1 MKRWRYASIVLLLGS
16 VTLTV
21 QALDGVVRDAVTGQP
36 IALATVVAGDALV
49 RTDNQGRFDFG
60 ANANANA
67 NATRIS
73 ARAPGYARHERA
85 VQGTEPLVLTL
96 TPMRPKAV
104 YLSAYGIGSTTLR
117 GDALKLIDDTE
128 LNALVIDVKGDRGLV
143 PFRSSSLVAAGL
155 PQTIVTVPDMP
166 ALMKTLH
173 AHGLYLIAR
182 IVVFKD
188 APLAAAH
195 PQWTVHDAHG
205 AVWKDR
211 EGLPWIDPFRR
222 DAWERNLAL
231 AEEVAQFGFDEVQFD
246 YLRFPDATGL
256 VFSEP
261 DTEERRIAAID
272 GFLDAAQRRLLR
284 YNVFVAADVFGYV
297 AWNSNDTH
305 IGQQLEAVVQHVDYL
320 SPMLYPSG
328 FTFGIPGH
336 RNPVAEPYDIVHD
349 SLQRALKRTG
359 LPGVRFRPW
368 LQAFRD
374 YAFDRRAF
382 GEREIRLQ
390 IDAADAAGT
399 DGWML
404 WNARNRYDDEGLQ
417 PEPPSHQPP

>member
-1 MKRWRYASIVLLLGS
+1 M
-16 VTLTV
+16 
-21 QALDGVVRDAVTGQP
+21 VRDASTGRP
-36 IALATVVAGDALV
+36 IALATLVAGDALA
-49 RTDNQGRFDFG
+49 RSDAQGRFAFG
-60 ANANANA
+60 AGARAS
-67 NATRIS
+67 RIL
-73 ARAPGYARHERA
+73 ARAPGYARLERA
-85 VQGTEPLVLTL
+85 VQGAEPLVLTL
-96 TPMRPKAV
+96 TPLRPKAI
-104 YLSAYGIGSTTLR
+104 YLTPYGLGSATLR

-128 LNALVIDVKGDRGLV
+128 LNALVIDIKGDRGLV
-143 PFRSSSLVAAGL
+143 PFRSASLVAAGL
-155 PQTIVTVPDMP
+155 PQTLVMVSDMP
-166 ALMKTLH
+166 ALMKTLR
-173 AHGLYLIAR
+173 ARDLYLIAR

-188 APLAAAH
+188 QPLATAR
-195 PQWTVHDAHG
+195 PQWTVRDAQG

-211 EGLPWIDPFRR
+211 EGLAWIDPFRR
-222 DAWERNLAL
+222 EAWERNLAL
-231 AEEVAQFGFDEVQFD
+231 AEEAAQLGFDEVQFD

-256 VFSEP
+256 LFSEP
-261 DTEERRIAAID
+261 DTEERRIAAIN
-272 GFLDAAQRRLLR
+272 GFLDAAQRRLWR

-305 IGQQLEAVVQHVDYL
+305 IGQQLEAVAQHVDYL

-336 RNPVAEPYDIVHD
+336 RDPVAAPYDIVYD

-382 GEREIRLQ
+382 GEREIRQQ
-390 IDAADAAGT
+390 IEAAEAAGT

-417 PEPPSHQPP
+417 AAPPPKAAP